1 MAVATLSGWRAKL
14 VHSRFRLVAWAI
26 IVLVASMGGYYAARY
41 VEMLIVLSSVVGSH
55 DFVEDAAQ
63 NRRGDKAYIRTDTA
77 GGWSDP
83 NKTLLRLRLAHH
95 WFSTTLVET
104 DSFGVEESLK
114 WLNDDNLDV
123 SLGFGCLVHMTQAVD
138 QVGPVRISYHFK
150 DGDKELSK
158 GCPD

>member
-1 MAVATLSGWRAKL
+1 M
-14 VHSRFRLVAWAI
+14 VHSRIRLVALGI
-26 IVLVASMGGYYAARY
+26 IVLVAGISSYYMARY
-41 VEMLIVLSSVVGSH
+41 IEMLIILSSVVGSH

-83 NKTLLRLRLAHH
+83 SKTVLRLRLAHH

-104 DSFGVEESLK
+104 DSFGVEESLG
-114 WLNDDNLDV
+114 WRNDNNLDV
-123 SLGFGCLVHMTQAVD
+123 SLGFGCLVHMTHPVE